1 VKWAFG
7 LSQRIL
13 KLENLTLRRV
23 LMVATL
29 PITYPIELVDLL
41 VYGTRS
47 FALGFRHWWS
57 YTENTNV

>member
-13 KLENLTLRRV
+13 KLENLTLRRA

-41 VYGTRS
+41 VYGTLN
-47 FALGFRHWWS
+47 FARGFRHWWS